1 MKRIALLALLAA
13 TALLPATAQA
23 ATPWNGVVV
32 TTDAHRGTA
41 VTASAGGLVR
51 TLRLPLGAVRLRAG
65 FRVTVS
71 ALPLADGTFASRSV
85 RVTGRATH
93 ARVRGVV
100 VGYQRKLARTLV
112 SAGGSVLAIRAG
124 ASRTT
129 AAVSESKPGDKI
141 VAEVSLKDG
150 GSLVA
155 SSISTVGHAGMV
167 ELEGIFTKLDG
178 ARLELAAAERGLVSV
193 AVPAGVTLP
202 ALKPGDEI
210 TVIAEIGADGSFTLV
225 SLDAKDGDGKGAD
238 LSDDGGE
245 VEVQGAITSLSPLTV
260 APKEGSPVSCAV
272 PAGVSLDGFAVGD
285 KVELKCELTSA
296 GLVLTKL
303 ESDKGK
309 IDVGD
314 EEHSAAGSAGASDN
328 GSDNGESG
336 NDDGEHD

>member
-1 MKRIALLALLAA
+1 MKRIALLALLVAA
-13 TALLPATAQA
+13 ALLPAAAEA

-51 TLRLPLGAVRLRAG
+51 TLRLSLGAARLRAG
-65 FRVTVS
+65 YRISVK
-71 ALPLADGTFASRSV
+71 ALPLADGTFASLGV
-85 RVTGRATH
+85 RVTGRATS

-112 SAGGSVLAIRAG
+112 SAGGSVFAYRAG

-129 AAVSESKPGDKI
+129 AAVSEPKPGDKI

-150 GSLVA
+150 GNLVA
-155 SSISTVGHAGMV
+155 TSISTVGHAGMV

-178 ARLELAAAERGLVSV
+178 ARLELAAVERGLVSV

-225 SLDAKDGDGKGAD
+225 SLDAKDSDGKGAD

-285 KVELKCELTSA
+285 KVELKCDVTPT

-303 ESDKGK
+303 ESDKET
-309 IDVGD
+309 IDVGYGEHATSDD
-314 EEHSAAGSAGASDN
+314 EN
-328 GSDNGESG
+328 G
-336 NDDGEHD
+336 NDDGEND

>member
-1 MKRIALLALLAA
+1 MKRIALLALVAA
-13 TALLPATAQA
+13 AALLPAAAEA
-23 ATPWNGVVV
+23 ATTWNGVVV

-51 TLRLPLGAVRLRAG
+51 TVRLQLGAPRLRVG
-65 FRVTVS
+65 SRVIVS

-85 RVTGRATH
+85 RVTGRAAS

-100 VGYQRKLARTLV
+100 VSYQRKLARTLV
-112 SAGGSVLAIRAG
+112 SAGGSVFAFRTG

-129 AAVSESKPGDKI
+129 AAVSEPKPGDKI
-141 VAEVSLKDG
+141 VADVSIKDG

-155 SSISTVGHAGMV
+155 ASISTVGHAGMV

-178 ARLELAAAERGLVSV
+178 ARLELAAVERGLVSV

-210 TVIAEIGADGSFTLV
+210 KAIAQIGADGSFTLV

-238 LSDDGGE
+238 LTGDGGE
-245 VEVQGAITSLSPLTV
+245 VEVQGAITALSPLTV

-303 ESDKGK
+303 ESDKGT

-314 EEHSAAGSAGASDN
+314 GEHATSD
-328 GSDNGESG
+328 GENG
-336 NDDGEHD
+336 NDDGEND